1 MKTEGCLSAFCH
13 LMQVKF
19 TNQPAGKLK
28 YMTKASPPPRHSP
41 NSPPEQPPT
50 ERHRLNLPGVL
61 PIDGK
66 QPLFWLYLGLKD
78 ICHSPWLSLAHGL
91 VVAIG
96 GGLITWLAYD
106 RFWLLASAVSG
117 FLVVA
122 PVLATSLYAMS
133 RAIERNEAVN
143 LQLLF
148 KTWTQW
154 QTLQN
159 NEPVS
164 YWCLVRFGLLL
175 ALTGTGWVMTSSS
188 LITLLAPMPIHTP
201 MDFIRHVVLNPD
213 SYLFE
218 LWLMLGGLMAAPV
231 FASSVVAMPLLLDRQ
246 LNTLQ
251 AVLTSWKVVLTHP
264 MPMVLWAFLIMA
276 LSMMGILSLF
286 IGLIVIV
293 PVLGHASWHAY
304 RDLVDTHYI
313 PERMPHQEAV

>member
-1 MKTEGCLSAFCH
+1 
-13 LMQVKF
+13 
-19 TNQPAGKLK
+19 
-28 YMTKASPPPRHSP
+28 
-41 NSPPEQPPT
+41 
-50 ERHRLNLPGVL
+50 L
-61 PIDGK
+61 PINGK
-66 QPLFWLYLGLKD
+66 QPFFWLYLGLKD
-78 ICHSPWLSLAHGL
+78 IGHSPWLSLAHGL
-91 VVAIG
+91 VIAMG
-96 GGLITWLAYD
+96 GGLITWLAHD

-143 LQLLF
+143 LRLLF

-175 ALTGTGWVMTSSS
+175 ALAGTGWVLTSSA

-201 MDFIRHVVLNPD
+201 MDFIQHVVLNPD
-213 SYLFE
+213 SHLFE

-264 MPMVLWAFLIMA
+264 MPMALWAFLIMG
-276 LSMMGILSLF
+276 LSMMGVLSLF

-293 PVLGHASWHAY
+293 PMLGHASWHAY
-304 RDLVDTHYI
+304 RDLVDTRDI
-313 PERMPHQEAV
+313 AERHPNTKAL

>member
-1 MKTEGCLSAFCH
+1 
-13 LMQVKF
+13 MQVKF
-19 TNQPAGKLK
+19 SNPVVGKLSGMTQASSSPQPSPNQP
-28 YMTKASPPPRHSP
+28 PD
-41 NSPPEQPPT
+41 QPQG
-50 ERHRLNLPGVL
+50 RRVRLNLPGVL

-91 VVAIG
+91 AIAIC
-96 GGLITWLAYD
+96 GGLITWLAHD

-143 LQLLF
+143 LRLLF

-175 ALTGTGWVMTSSS
+175 GLAGTGWVLTSSA
-188 LITLLAPMPIHTP
+188 LITLLAPMTIHTP
-201 MDFIRHVVLNPD
+201 MDFIRHVVLSPD

-246 LNTLQ
+246 MSTLQ

-264 MPMVLWAFLIMA
+264 VPMALWAFLIMG

-286 IGLIVIV
+286 IGLVVIV
-293 PVLGHASWHAY
+293 PMLGHASWHAY
-304 RDLVDTHYI
+304 RDLVDTRDV
-313 PERMPHQEAV
+313 PERMPRQEAV

>member
-1 MKTEGCLSAFCH
+1 MS
-13 LMQVKF
+13 QD
-19 TNQPAGKLK
+19 
-28 YMTKASPPPRHSP
+28 SPPSETPATSGG
-41 NSPPEQPPT
+41 
-50 ERHRLNLPGVL
+50 LNLPGVL
-61 PIDGK
+61 AIDSK
-66 QPLFWLYLGLKD
+66 QPLHWLYLGLKD
-78 ICHSPWLSLAHGL
+78 IGHSPWLSLAHGL
-91 VVAIG
+91 VIAMG
-96 GGLITWLAYD
+96 GGLITGLAHD

-143 LQLLF
+143 LRLLF

-159 NEPVS
+159 NEPVN

-175 ALTGTGWVMTSSS
+175 ALAGTGWVLTSSA
-188 LITLLAPMPIHTP
+188 LITLLAPVAIHTP

-246 LNTLQ
+246 VNTLQ

-264 MPMVLWAFLIMA
+264 MPMVLWAFLIMG
-276 LSMMGILSLF
+276 LSMVGVLSLF
-286 IGLIVIV
+286 LGLIVIV
-293 PVLGHASWHAY
+293 PILGHASWHAY
-304 RDLVDTHYI
+304 RDLVDTQHV
-313 PERMPHQEAV
+313 PERMPRQKAV

>member
-1 MKTEGCLSAFCH
+1 MS
-13 LMQVKF
+13 QD
-19 TNQPAGKLK
+19 
-28 YMTKASPPPRHSP
+28 SPPSE
-41 NSPPEQPPT
+41 PPATPG
-50 ERHRLNLPGVL
+50 RLNLPGVL
-61 PIDGK
+61 PIDDK
-66 QPLFWLYLGLKD
+66 QPLVWLCQGLKD
-78 ICHSPWLSLAHGL
+78 IGHSPWLSLAHGL
-91 VVAIG
+91 VMAIG
-96 GGLITWLAYD
+96 GGLIAWLAHD
-106 RFWLLASAVSG
+106 RFWLLVSAVSG

-133 RAIERNEAVN
+133 RAIERNESVT
-143 LQLLF
+143 LRLLF

-159 NEPVS
+159 DEAVS

-175 ALTGTGWVMTSSS
+175 ALAGTGWVLTSSA
-188 LITLLAPMPIHTP
+188 LITLLAPVPIHTP

-231 FASSVVAMPLLLDRQ
+231 FASSVVAIPLLLDRQ

-264 MPMVLWAFLIMA
+264 MPMVLWAFLIMG
-276 LSMMGILSLF
+276 LSMVGILSFF

-293 PVLGHASWHAY
+293 PMLGHASWHAY
-304 RDLVDTHYI
+304 RHLVDTRDV
-313 PERMPHQEAV
+313 PERIPRQESE

>member
-1 MKTEGCLSAFCH
+1 MA
-13 LMQVKF
+13 
-19 TNQPAGKLK
+19 
-28 YMTKASPPPRHSP
+28 
-41 NSPPEQPPT
+41 
-50 ERHRLNLPGVL
+50 
-61 PIDGK
+61 
-66 QPLFWLYLGLKD
+66 
-78 ICHSPWLSLAHGL
+78 IC
-91 VVAIG
+91 
-96 GGLITWLAYD
+96 GGLITWLAHD

-133 RAIERNEAVN
+133 RAIERNETVN
-143 LQLLF
+143 LRLLF

-175 ALTGTGWVMTSSS
+175 GLAGTGWVMTSSA
-188 LITLLAPMPIHTP
+188 LITLLAPVPIHTP
-201 MDFIRHVVLNPD
+201 MDFIRHVVLSPD

-218 LWLMLGGLMAAPV
+218 LWLALGGLMAAPV
-231 FASSVVAMPLLLDRQ
+231 FASSVVAMPLLLDRR

-264 MPMVLWAFLIMA
+264 LPMALWAFLIMG

-293 PVLGHASWHAY
+293 PMLGHASWHAY
-304 RDLVDTHYI
+304 RDLVDTRDVS
-313 PERMPHQEAV
+313 ERMPRQEAV

>member
-1 MKTEGCLSAFCH
+1 
-13 LMQVKF
+13 
-19 TNQPAGKLK
+19 LK
-28 YMTKASPPPRHSP
+28 
-41 NSPPEQPPT
+41 
-50 ERHRLNLPGVL
+50 LPGVL

-66 QPLFWLYLGLKD
+66 QAFYWLYLGLKD
-78 ICHSPWLSLAHGL
+78 IGRSPWLSLAHGL
-91 VVAIG
+91 AMAMG
-96 GGLITWLAYD
+96 GGLITWLAHD

-133 RAIERNEAVN
+133 RAIERDEVVN
-143 LQLLF
+143 LRLLF
-148 KTWTQW
+148 NTWTQW

-159 NEPVS
+159 KAPVS

-175 ALTGTGWVMTSSS
+175 ALAGTGWVLTSSA
-188 LITLLAPMPIHTP
+188 LITLLAPVPIHTP

-218 LWLMLGGLMAAPV
+218 MWLMLGGLMAAPV

-246 LNTLQ
+246 LTTLQ

-264 MPMVLWAFLIMA
+264 MPMALWAFLIMG
-276 LSMMGILSLF
+276 LSMVGILSLF

-293 PVLGHASWHAY
+293 PMLGHASWHAY
-304 RDLVDTHYI
+304 RDLVDI
-313 PERMPHQEAV
+313 QDVAERHADTKAV

>member
-1 MKTEGCLSAFCH
+1 MS
-13 LMQVKF
+13 QV
-19 TNQPAGKLK
+19 
-28 YMTKASPPPRHSP
+28 SPPSE
-41 NSPPEQPPT
+41 PPAT
-50 ERHRLNLPGVL
+50 SGRLNLPGVL
-61 PIDGK
+61 HIDGK
-66 QPLFWLYLGLKD
+66 QPLVWLYRGLKD
-78 ICHSPWLSLAHGL
+78 IGHSPWLSLAHGL
-91 VVAIG
+91 VIAMS
-96 GGLITWLAYD
+96 GGLITWLAHD
-106 RFWLLASAVSG
+106 RFWLLVSAVSG

-143 LQLLF
+143 LRLLF

-159 NEPVS
+159 NEAVS

-175 ALTGTGWVMTSSS
+175 ALAGTGWVLTSSA
-188 LITLLAPMPIHTP
+188 LITLLAPVPIHTP
-201 MDFIRHVVLNPD
+201 MDFIHHVVLNPN

-218 LWLMLGGLMAAPV
+218 LWLMVGGLMAAPV

-264 MPMVLWAFLIMA
+264 MPMVLWAFLIMG

-286 IGLIVIV
+286 MGLIVIV
-293 PVLGHASWHAY
+293 PMLGHASWHAY
-304 RDLVDTHYI
+304 RDLVDTRGV
-313 PERMPHQEAV
+313 PERMPGQKAV

>member
-1 MKTEGCLSAFCH
+1 
-13 LMQVKF
+13 MQVKF
-19 TNQPAGKLK
+19 SKPVVGKLSG
-28 YMTKASPPPRHSP
+28 MTQASPPPQPSP
-41 NSPPEQPPT
+41 NQPPDQPQS
-50 ERHRLNLPGVL
+50 RRVRLNLPGVL

-91 VVAIG
+91 VIAIC
-96 GGLITWLAYD
+96 GGLITWLAHD

-133 RAIERNEAVN
+133 RAIERNETVN

-175 ALTGTGWVMTSSS
+175 GLAGTGWVLTSSA

-201 MDFIRHVVLNPD
+201 MDFIRHVVLNSD

-246 LNTLQ
+246 MNTLQ

-264 MPMVLWAFLIMA
+264 IPMALWAFLIMG

-286 IGLIVIV
+286 IGLVVIV
-293 PVLGHASWHAY
+293 PMLGHASWHAY
-304 RDLVDTHYI
+304 RDLVDTRDV
-313 PERMPHQEAV
+313 PERMPRQEVV